1 MPAEYMFKDVPMRD
15 DDAPA
20 DPVAVTLD
28 EMDRFGIEVGLLSLG
43 VAREHAERAL
53 REHPDRFV
61 ASLTLDPNRGMDGIR
76 ELVAPRYYAQAIVDY
91 ANSRGADRIHDAGYF
106 PMGMSLE
113 RIFGEMPGVPFKDD
127 VWPGFLRHNAAR
139 LLGLEER

>member
-1 MPAEYMFKDVPMRD
+1 MPAEYMVKDVPMRD

-28 EMDRFGIEVGLLSLG
+28 EMDRFGIEVGLVSLG
-43 VAREHAERAL
+43 VARDHAERAQRAPRPVRRL
-53 REHPDRFV
+53 
-61 ASLTLDPNRGMDGIR
+61 SDPRPNGGMDGIR
-76 ELVAPRYYAQAIVDY
+76 ELVAPRYYPQAIVDY